1 MYRIGIDLGGTNIA
15 AGLVN
20 EQFQI
25 ADKCSVKTNVPRSV
39 ESIVA
44 DMVQMAEALLE
55 RNHLTWQD
63 VTAVGV
69 GVPCTANQG
78 NGHMEDADNLGF
90 EDVPFLSL
98 LSEKVPVPV
107 FFENDANAAAWG
119 EYWGGGYHE
128 DSFIMVT
135 LGTGIGGGII
145 LNGKLWAGIN
155 GAAAEFGHMTIDYAG
170 VPCNCGRRGCF
181 EAMASATA
189 LIRRAREQMKEHP
202 ESLLWQLCDG
212 DLTQMEAKTVFDGAA
227 AKDETALKLL
237 DTYTTYLAEGIT
249 NIINI
254 FQPAVV
260 CVGGGVSRAGNA
272 LLLPLREKS
281 SQRIYSRNAKRNTRI
296 ELAQL
301 GNDAG
306 ILGAALLGRADQLSC
321 ERQVYKV

>member
-15 AGLVN
+15 AGLVDA
-20 EQFQI
+20 QLKI
-25 ADKCSVKTNVPRSV
+25 VDKCSVKTNVPRSV
-39 ESIVA
+39 ESMVA
-44 DMVQMAEALLE
+44 DMVQMAETLLK

-63 VTAVGV
+63 AASVGA
-69 GVPCTANQG
+69 GVPCTANQE
-78 NGHMEDADNLGF
+78 NGHMEDANNLGF

-98 LSEKVPVPV
+98 LAEKIPVSV
-107 FFENDANAAAWG
+107 FFDNDANAAAWG
-119 EYWGGGYHE
+119 EYLGGGYQE

-189 LIRRAREQMKEHP
+189 LIRQEQEQMKEHP
-202 ESLLWQLCDG
+202 ESLLWQLCSG
-212 DLTQMEAKTVFDGAA
+212 DLSQVEAKTVFDGAA
-227 AKDETALKLL
+227 AGDETALKLL

-249 NIINI
+249 DIINI

-260 CVGGGVSRAGNA
+260 CVGGGVSRAGDA

-281 SQRIYSRNAKRNTRI
+281 SRRIYSRNAERNTRI
-296 ELAQL
+296 ELAKL
-301 GNDAG
+301 DNDAG
-306 ILGAALLGRADQLSC
+306 ILGAALLGSG
-321 ERQVYKV
+321 E